1 MQGALPLKNI
11 TVIGLALVALF
22 VIAGTILIVT
32 GHAEEGTNAMATA
45 TGIVIGTIGTTAVV
59 GAANATTTTPDDK
72 PTPPTQ

>member
-22 VIAGTILIVT
+22 VIAGTVLIIT

-45 TGIVIGTIGTTAVV
+45 TGIVIGTVGTTAVV
-59 GAANATTTTPDDK
+59 GASTSNTSSDGDK
-72 PTPPTQ
+72 PTTP